1 MLKKIVFL
9 LFILL
14 FHVLVFADGIFDI
27 SLDKREIFE
36 GENIKLTVELSE
48 IIKDPDMF
56 QLPKIEDFLVLSKRN
71 YRKNNKYMYE
81 YVITPKTSGFF
92 TIPSVTVYD
101 ADKKEFISKPIEV
114 KVLKTQ
120 KVQANYTMSDE
131 NTFVK
136 AYVDTDVAYVNQQV
150 YYTLE
155 FATRYDLS
163 SNPSYI
169 LPMFKDFWKNK
180 SNVKSGYELIGGENY
195 FTFKVT
201 TQLYPMRDGSIVIDP
216 SIVEVKYLNN
226 KNKYTFK
233 TNPIKVK
240 VFSLPQKNIP
250 ENFTG
255 AVGKYYITSFVNKTN
270 VKVNEPVTLTIHV
283 KGNGNINSITEPF
296 FELSS
301 DIKKYATF
309 VKVDTDEVISS
320 KKFQCILIPLISG
333 TKNIPEIK
341 FSYFNTDLKNYSIA
355 KSSPIVFDVN
365 PGLYDG
371 KTDNKNYNADTFS
384 IQEALK
390 PVKTNIKIK
399 QYKTYLIKNKFFIS
413 FLGLFALFA
422 VFSFGYRVI
431 IMYIERDFEK
441 IQKIKAYKKS
451 MQYLKK
457 SYENLQ
463 KEEQINFYTNL
474 DFALKIFLRSQTG
487 HEYTNM
493 SKKEIETDIKKF
505 NFDRELIKEISDILK
520 ECEICKFKFIR
531 ADISSMNEIYYKT
544 KYIIQEIKNHYE

>member
-1 MLKKIVFL
+1 MLKKSIFL
-9 LFILL
+9 VFILL
-14 FHVLVFADGIFDI
+14 LPVLVFANEIFDI

-36 GENIKLTVELSE
+36 GENIKLSVELSE

-71 YRKNNKYMYE
+71 YRKNGKYIYE

-101 ADKKEFISKPIEV
+101 TDKKEVVSNPIEV

-120 KVQANYTMSDE
+120 KLQANYTKSDD

-155 FATRYDLS
+155 FATKYDLS

-180 SNVKSGYELIGGENY
+180 SNIKSGYELIGGENY

-233 TNPIKVK
+233 TNPIKIK

-270 VKVNEPVTLTIHV
+270 VKVNEPVNLTIYI
-283 KGNGNINSITEPF
+283 KGNGNINSITEPV

-309 VKVDTDEVISS
+309 VKVETEEIISS
-320 KKFQCILIPLISG
+320 KRFQCVLIPLISG
-333 TKNIPEIK
+333 KKNIPEIT
-341 FSYFNTDLKNYSIA
+341 FSYFNTDLKNYIIT
-355 KSSPIVFDVN
+355 KSSAIVFDVS
-365 PGLYDG
+365 PGLYDK
-371 KTDNKNYNADTFS
+371 KTDNQNNNTDI
-384 IQEALK
+384 IQETFK
-390 PVKTNIKIK
+390 PVKDNIKIK
-399 QYKTYLIKNKFFIS
+399 QYKKYLLKNK
-413 FLGLFALFA
+413 LFMSLMVLFA
-422 VFSFGYRVI
+422 VFAVFSCIYRVI
-431 IMYIERDFEK
+431 IIYIERDFEK
-441 IQKIKAYKKS
+441 MQKIKAYKKS
-451 MQYLKK
+451 IQYLKN
-457 SYENLQ
+457 SYENLRN
-463 KEEQINFYTNL
+463 EDQINFYTNL
-474 DFALKIFLRSQTG
+474 DFALKIFLQSKTS
-487 HEYTNM
+487 HEYMNM
-493 SKKEIETDIKKF
+493 SKKEIEINLNEFDI
-505 NFDRELIKEISDILK
+505 DHELIKEISDILK
-520 ECEICKFKFIR
+520 ECEIFKFKSVK
-531 ADISSMNEIYYKT
+531 ADVLEMNKIYYKT
-544 KYIIQEIKNHYE
+544 KYIIQEIKNNYE

>member
-1 MLKKIVFL
+1 MLKKSIFL
-9 LFILL
+9 LFVLL
-14 FHVLVFADGIFDI
+14 LPALVFANEIFDI

-36 GENIKLTVELSE
+36 GENIKLSIELSE

-71 YRKNNKYMYE
+71 YRKNGKYIYE
-81 YVITPKTSGFF
+81 YIITPKTSGFF

-101 ADKKEFISKPIEV
+101 TDKKEVVSNPIEV

-120 KVQANYTMSDE
+120 KVQANYTKSDD

-180 SNVKSGYELIGGENY
+180 SNIKSGYELIGGENY

-201 TQLYPMRDGSIVIDP
+201 TQLYPMRDGSIIIDP

-233 TNPIKVK
+233 TNPIKIK

-270 VKVNEPVTLTIHV
+270 VKVNEPVNLTIYI
-283 KGNGNINSITEPF
+283 KGNGNINSITEPV

-309 VKVDTDEVISS
+309 VKVETDEIISS
-320 KKFQCILIPLISG
+320 KRFQCVLIPLISG
-333 TKNIPEIK
+333 KKNIPEIT
-341 FSYFNTDLKNYSIA
+341 FSYFNTDLKNYIIT
-355 KSSPIVFDVN
+355 KSSAIVFDVS
-365 PGLYDG
+365 PGLYDK
-371 KTDNKNYNADTFS
+371 KTDNQSNNTDI
-384 IQEALK
+384 IQETFK
-390 PVKTNIKIK
+390 PVKDNIKIK
-399 QYKTYLIKNKFFIS
+399 QYKKYLLKNKLFMS
-413 FLGLFALFA
+413 LLVLFALFA
-422 VFSFGYRVI
+422 VGSSVYRVI
-431 IMYIERDFEK
+431 IIYIERDFEK
-441 IQKIKAYKKS
+441 MQKIKAYKKS
-451 MQYLKK
+451 IQYLKN
-457 SYENLQ
+457 SYENLRD
-463 KEEQINFYTNL
+463 KDQIKFYTNL
-474 DFALKIFLRSQTG
+474 DFALRIFLRSQTN
-487 HEYTNM
+487 HEYMNM
-493 SKKEIETDIKKF
+493 SKKEIEINLKKF
-505 NFDRELIKEISDILK
+505 DIEYELVKEISDILK
-520 ECEICKFKFIR
+520 ECEIFKFKFVR
-531 ADISSMNEIYYKT
+531 ADILEMNKTYYKT
-544 KYIIQEIKNHYE
+544 KYIIQEIKNNYE

>member
-1 MLKKIVFL
+1 MLKKSVFL
-9 LFILL
+9 LFIFL
-14 FHVLVFADGIFDI
+14 FPVLVFADGIFDI

-36 GENIKLTVELSE
+36 GENIKLSVELSE

-71 YRKNNKYMYE
+71 YRKNGKYIYE

-101 ADKKEFISKPIEV
+101 TDKKEIISNPIEV

-120 KVQANYTMSDE
+120 KVQANYTMSDD

-201 TQLYPMRDGSIVIDP
+201 TQLYPMRDGSIIIDP

-233 TNPIKVK
+233 TNPIKIK

-270 VKVNEPVTLTIHV
+270 VKVNEPVTLTIHI
-283 KGNGNINSITEPF
+283 KGNGNINSITEPV

-320 KKFQCILIPLISG
+320 KRFQCVLIPLISG
-333 TKNIPEIK
+333 AKNIPEIN
-341 FSYFNTDLKNYSIA
+341 FSYFNTDLKNYTIT
-355 KSSPIVFDVN
+355 KSSPIVFNVN
-365 PGLYDG
+365 PGVYDG
-371 KTDNKNYNADTFS
+371 KTDNKNYNDDK
-384 IQEALK
+384 IQETLK
-390 PVKTNIKIK
+390 PLKYNVKIK
-399 QYKTYLIKNKFFIS
+399 QYKKYLIKNKLFILL
-413 FLGLFALFA
+413 LGLFALFA
-422 VFSFGYRVI
+422 VSSCIYRLVI
-431 IMYIERDFEK
+431 IYIERDFEK
-441 IQKIKAYKKS
+441 IQRIKAYKKS

-457 SYENLQ
+457 SYENL
-463 KEEQINFYTNL
+463 KNEDQISFYTNL
-474 DFALKIFLRSQTG
+474 DFALKVFLRSQTG
-487 HEYTNM
+487 REYRNM
-493 SKKEIETDIKKF
+493 SKKEIEADLKKF
-505 NFDRELIKEISDILK
+505 NTDHELVKEISDILK
-520 ECEICKFKFIR
+520 ECEIFKFKFIR
-531 ADISSMNEIYYKT
+531 ADISAMNAIYYKT
-544 KYIIQEIKNHYE
+544 KYIIQEIKNNYE